1 MSQDSPFFVYQATS
15 YGFLERALA
24 HLDRFDD
31 QVDAASLFYAALEL
45 RLGIE
50 ARLWEYLKPAL
61 RELGK
66 EPTVVGEY
74 AATKLLR
81 RLVDLNPDAET
92 QTTFRITEEKSGDST
107 VMEYTPVSRELASLH
122 GRLGEILHFNFFIKN
137 DRWYFRRALESRGQ
151 RSLLDYRELLRRA
164 VEELQKA
171 TAGTLLNNPRFTR
184 FVNDALEEPG
194 EGE

>member
-1 MSQDSPFFVYQATS
+1 MSQDNPFFVYQATS

-24 HLDRFDD
+24 HLERFDD
-31 QVDAASLFYAALEL
+31 EVDTPSLFYAALEL

-50 ARLWEYLKPAL
+50 ARLWEYLRPAL
-61 RELGK
+61 KELGK
-66 EPTVVGEY
+66 EPTSVGEY

-81 RLVDLNPDAET
+81 RLVDLNPDAQN
-92 QTTFRITEEKSGDST
+92 QTTFRVTDEQSGNST

-122 GRLGEILHFNFFIKN
+122 GRLGEILHFNFFIRN
-137 DRWYFRRALESRGQ
+137 ERWYLRRALESRGQ
-151 RSLLDYRELLRRA
+151 RSLLDYRELLGRT
-164 VEELQKA
+164 VTELQKA

-184 FVNDALEEPG
+184 FVNDVLEEPE